1 MLDALL
7 DLWAALVSVDLSH
20 LKHEDGVS
28 VAAAPE
34 ELAVVEIGVG
44 EDHAEVGGSVGSADL
59 QLDD

>member
-1 MLDALL
+1 M
-7 DLWAALVSVDLSH
+7 WAAPVSVDLSH